1 MPLKKF
7 LPSKSNFVSLGGTRI
22 NSQTFVPTPG
32 PVLVPNNPTPTPPP
46 TGGAFSSAFSN
57 AFDN

>member
-7 LPSKSNFVSLGGTRI
+7 LPLKSNFVSLGGTRI
-22 NSQTFVPTPG
+22 NSQTFVPISG
-32 PVLVPNNPTPTPPP
+32 PVLVPTPPAPTPPP
-46 TGGAFSSAFSN
+46 AGGAFSSAFSN